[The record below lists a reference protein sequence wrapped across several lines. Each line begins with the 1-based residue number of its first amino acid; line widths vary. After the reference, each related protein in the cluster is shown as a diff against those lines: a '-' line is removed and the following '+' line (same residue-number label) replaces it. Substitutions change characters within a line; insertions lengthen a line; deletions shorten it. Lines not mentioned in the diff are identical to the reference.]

1 MAEAAASKLL
11 GCALSRQVI
20 AYCKNAAKVCTLTR
34 MSLDSA
40 AYPVELDFP
49 ISLNLSLQ
57 DLVVIFRLMTM
68 YCPSNVALD
77 VDSLPTE
84 QRQVYED
91 LLAESGHKMWE
102 FPQSN

>member
-1 MAEAAASKLL
+1 MSAAASQLL
-11 GCALSRQVI
+11 GHALLRQVI
-20 AYCKNAAKVCTLTR
+20 AYCKNATKVCTLTR
-34 MSLDSA
+34 TSLL
-40 AYPVELDFP
+40 AYPAHELKFP
-49 ISLNLSLQ
+49 TPIPLQ

-84 QRQVYED
+84 QRQMYED